1 MVRNFKFFRG
11 QMKGL
16 FQFISLIIIAFIL
29 LFDISSVET
38 QVCASLHEIFASL
51 REIFA
56 SLQRAS
62 LHEIQMISSA
72 NENYFAAGL
81 YLSNR
86 NINRINIL

>member
-38 QVCASLHEIFASL
+38 HGRASL

-62 LHEIQMISSA
+62 LHEIQMISSD
-72 NENYFAAGL
+72 NENYFAAGWN
-81 YLSNR
+81 LSNR